1 MRVAIVHY
9 WLVSMR
15 GGEKVIEALC
25 DLYPEADIFTLVYD
39 ESRVSEK
46 IRKHVVKTSFLQKIP
61 GAVRHYQSLLPLMPF
76 ALEGFDLSG

>member
-15 GGEKVIEALC
+15 GGEKVVEALC
-25 DLYPEADIFTLVYD
+25 DMYPDADIFTLVYD

-46 IRKHVVKTSFLQKIP
+46 DRKSVV
-61 GAVRHYQSLLPLMPF
+61 
-76 ALEGFDLSG
+76 